1 MSGPRRCMTWISV
14 EPEVGQCE
22 FYNDANVGPPC
33 PVAQAGALGVLVCW
47 VLGVAAALAWVVK
60 GMLGLLGLNAKKKAK
75 RA

>member
-1 MSGPRRCMTWISV
+1 
-14 EPEVGQCE
+14 
-22 FYNDANVGPPC
+22 
-33 PVAQAGALGVLVCW
+33 VAQAGALGVLVCW